1 MIYHL
6 IGIGGIG
13 MSALARIL
21 LQKGEIVQGSDA
33 SPSALIDQLKK
44 EGAKITIG
52 HFEESILPG
61 MAVVYSTDIKET
73 NVEWKK
79 AKELRLPMFHR
90 SEMLDQLMREKK
102 PLLVTGT
109 HGKTTTTALLAEV
122 ICEARLDPSF
132 AIGGILRSQSTNA
145 RSGKGNYFVAEA
157 DESDGSFLKTPGFGA
172 IVTNLENEHLSHWE
186 SEEKLD
192 AAFAQFFRNVS
203 NPNHLFWCCDDPR
216 LVQLNPP
223 GSSYGFSE
231 KAKLLVSNYRQKEN
245 GIVFDLLFE
254 GKTFSDVALSL
265 FGRHNALNGA
275 AVFGLACSLK
285 VPEETIRSAFCKF
298 SGTKRRL
305 ECKGEAGGIVLYDD
319 YGHHPTEIAV
329 TLKAL
334 RERIG
339 EKRLCVVFQPH
350 RYSRVRDLLKEFVL
364 CFEEADLVVLTDIY
378 SAGEAPLEGIS
389 TEVLCEE
396 MKKKIGR
403 KLHYV
408 PRNHLEQQVAQLAKP
423 KDVILT
429 IGAGDVTRAGEPI
442 LTLLNKHRAGN
453 SA

>member
-21 LQKGEIVQGSDA
+21 LQKGETVHGSDA
-33 SPSALIDQLKK
+33 SASALIDQLKK

-52 HFEESILPG
+52 HFEESVFPG

-79 AKELRLPMFHR
+79 AKELHLPMFHR

-122 ICEARLDPSF
+122 ICEAKLTPSF
-132 AIGGILRSQSTNA
+132 VVGGILRSQNTNA
-145 RSGKGNYFVAEA
+145 QSGKGDYFVAEA

-172 IVTNLENEHLSHWE
+172 IVTNLENEHLNHWG

-192 AAFAQFFRNVS
+192 EAFAQFFTNVK
-203 NPNHLFWCCDDPR
+203 NANHLFWCCDDPR

-231 KAKLLVSNYRQKEN
+231 KAKLRISHYRQKEN
-245 GIVFDLLFE
+245 GIVFDLFFE
-254 GKTFSDVALSL
+254 GQIFSEVELSL

-275 AVFGLACSLK
+275 AVFGLALSLK
-285 VPEETIRSAFCKF
+285 VPEEAIRSALRKF

-305 ECKGEAGGIVLYDD
+305 ECKGEAGGVVLYDD
-319 YGHHPTEIAV
+319 YGHHPTEISV

-350 RYSRVRDLLKEFVL
+350 RYSRVRDLLKEFVH
-364 CFEEADLVVLTDIY
+364 CFEEADLVFLTDIY
-378 SAGEAPLEGIS
+378 TAGESPLSGIS
-389 TEVLCEE
+389 TEILYEE
-396 MKKKIGR
+396 MRKKIGR
-403 KLHYV
+403 KLHYI
-408 PRNHLEQQVAQLAKP
+408 PRNQLEQEVARLAKP
-423 KDVILT
+423 QDVLLT

-442 LTLLNKHRAGN
+442 LNLLTKNRAEK
-453 SA
+453 